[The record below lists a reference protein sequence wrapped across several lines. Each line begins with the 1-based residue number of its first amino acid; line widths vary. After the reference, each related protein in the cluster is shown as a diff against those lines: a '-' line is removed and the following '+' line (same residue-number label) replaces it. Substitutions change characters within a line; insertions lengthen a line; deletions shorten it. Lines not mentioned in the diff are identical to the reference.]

1 MFPDDPFNYDCTPKP
16 SIEIHT
22 LKLLQK
28 NVLQSPN
35 KILGCSTFH
44 IIFKGLQEYKIS
56 EGPLE
61 RSPIWMPERPIVIIG
76 AIYAQTVS
84 KYTGPLYPTIS
95 YDFQDLRTLLPVT
108 MELKIPPALGRN
120 SRRKSFFHLS
130 NSKTLQQNRLVQQV
144 ASVYHSIVVECVCLT
159 KMNWFLDGKRWITL
173 SSHS

>member
-1 MFPDDPFNYDCTPKP
+1 MTCIHGSASVSRATLRYQIQIKTDYIVEAVPAFLTITFDFSFIRNNSTSMKQISAFFHLVLAWSILITRSSVNGCFLKEQIKCTVFPDDPFNYDCTPKP

-76 AIYAQTVS
+76 AI
-84 KYTGPLYPTIS
+84 
-95 YDFQDLRTLLPVT
+95 
-108 MELKIPPALGRN
+108 
-120 SRRKSFFHLS
+120 
-130 NSKTLQQNRLVQQV
+130 
-144 ASVYHSIVVECVCLT
+144 
-159 KMNWFLDGKRWITL
+159 
-173 SSHS
+173 